1 VDWGGGADREK
12 YQPDPGAKIHWSQEL
27 TLEVGGGNPTYL
39 PSVVSRSDYLIN
51 LALLRGHDVA
61 GISGCAKN
69 HFGSICASRDG
80 QAYQLAPK
88 AAGLHP
94 YVAVHNFATSDPEW
108 QFTARPPATYNPLV
122 DLMGHRDLGGKTLLF
137 MVDGLYAT
145 QTEDQAVNREQMWQ
159 SAPFDGSWTASLFL
173 SQDGVSIDSVC
184 LDFLRC
190 EPTQTQVYGNVD
202 SYLHEAA
209 LANNPPSG
217 MVYDPEGDGT
227 PLASLGVHEHW
238 NNPMDKQYTGNLGLK
253 GGIELVV
260 PGEPTSVEGNTDP
273 SPYALMLQN
282 YPNPFNTDTVIVF
295 ALPED
300 GHARLLLFDITGQQ
314 VASLVNCD
322 LHAGRHILIWDG
334 RNTAGQLVG
343 TGLYFVQ
350 LETGSHRI
358 TRKIAFLR

>member
-1 VDWGGGADREK
+1 
-12 YQPDPGAKIHWSQEL
+12 
-27 TLEVGGGNPTYL
+27 
-39 PSVVSRSDYLIN
+39 
-51 LALLRGHDVA
+51 
-61 GISGCAKN
+61 
-69 HFGSICASRDG
+69 
-80 QAYQLAPK
+80 
-88 AAGLHP
+88 
-94 YVAVHNFATSDPEW
+94 VHNFATSDPEW

-260 PGEPTSVEGNTDP
+260 PGEPTSVERNTDP
-273 SPYALMLQN
+273 TPYALMLQN

-322 LHAGRHILIWDG
+322 LHAGRHTLIWDG